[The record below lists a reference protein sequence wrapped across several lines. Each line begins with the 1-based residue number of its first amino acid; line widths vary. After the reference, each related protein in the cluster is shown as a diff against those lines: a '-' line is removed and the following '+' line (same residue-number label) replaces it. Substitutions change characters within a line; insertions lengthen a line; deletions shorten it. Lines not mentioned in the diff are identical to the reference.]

1 MALYKFA
8 GFWRRLV
15 AYIID
20 NVIINIIFFTMF
32 IIAVIAFVFGS
43 VSSEGGS
50 WLTDIMEPAR
60 MSFALLLTVASY
72 LFLFIAYFTYFHGM
86 NGRTPGKMLLGLQ
99 VISTEGIRISFGIA
113 FLRAVGYFVSAAV
126 FHIGF
131 IWAAFDR
138 RKQGWHDKIAA
149 TVVIIRPQENETAG
163 INIPDPSP
171 HSTATLS
178 DDNQNSTGS
187 QAMVS
192 PIHPAFGE
200 NTVTHEQPGLNDE
213 KTSS

>member
-1 MALYKFA
+1 MAVYKFA

-15 AYIID
+15 AYTID
-20 NVIINIIFFTMF
+20 NIIINIIFFTMF
-32 IIAVIAFVFGS
+32 IIAMVAFVFS
-43 VSSEGGS
+43 SISSEGGS

-99 VISTEGIRISFGIA
+99 VISTEGTRISFGIA

-138 RKQGWHDKIAA
+138 RKQGWHDKIAG
-149 TVVIIRPQENETAG
+149 TVVIIRPQENEAAG
-163 INIPDPSP
+163 INIPDTSP
-171 HSTATLS
+171 HTSFTPSAE
-178 DDNQNSTGS
+178 NQNTVPGQTAFSTDN
-187 QAMVS
+187 
-192 PIHPAFGE
+192 PITGD
-200 NTVTHEQPGLNDE
+200 NTVKYEQSGVSDE
-213 KTSS
+213 KIS